1 MGFLGYKRNFW
12 IAIYLFIKNLL
23 TIFYVNHKMYY
34 VIRKIC
40 NDYRKGGI
48 QMECNDFGEPKVKRG
63 LVKKLMIG
71 LSILSIITVVAAVFF
86 LPSFVDYYQ
95 GLTNRAL
102 GYPYLVFLWITGV
115 PFIAMLIYFLLIS
128 LSLNREKIFAD
139 KVLRYIGSIQVCLL
153 IEMALYIY
161 GVIWYRLVVT
171 MVILFGVLILLVL
184 ATLFKE
190 VVRDGKEYYTD
201 SRLSV

>member
-1 MGFLGYKRNFW
+1 
-12 IAIYLFIKNLL
+12 
-23 TIFYVNHKMYY
+23 
-34 VIRKIC
+34 
-40 NDYRKGGI
+40 
-48 QMECNDFGEPKVKRG
+48 MECNDFGEPKVKRG
-63 LVKKLMIG
+63 LVKMLMIG
-71 LSILSIITVVAAVFF
+71 LSILSIIAVVAAVFF